1 MNTRVLISVAILLP
15 FYAAAQSLGDLKGAM
30 SSDAVE
36 SAGSALSGSM
46 SDVLQSQL
54 SLDQNQADGGIGSIL
69 TLASEKLSAGDFDKL
84 AGMIPGA
91 EKYMGIAKSL
101 GAVTGPLND
110 LAGLNTALG
119 SLGISADTVSKFVP
133 TITDYLGTLGG
144 DDAKQ
149 LLQKALGS

>member
-1 MNTRVLISVAILLP
+1 MIL
-15 FYAAAQSLGDLKGAM
+15 
-30 SSDAVE
+30 
-36 SAGSALSGSM
+36 
-46 SDVLQSQL
+46 
-54 SLDQNQADGGIGSIL
+54 
-69 TLASEKLSAGDFDKL
+69 
-84 AGMIPGA
+84 GA

-149 LLQKALGS
+149 LLQEALGS